1 MRNIKIVLS
10 FALLIV
16 IMLQIALLAN
26 ANEND
31 STDNLNGTTLTQAE
45 TTKKSTDDY
54 VIKFSSSSQNKLLTC
69 DEMSTLLGQPIAN
82 GGNYEKENTT
92 SGAKVTYNDDCS
104 VTLSKPSTLY
114 GVNLEVPITDEIK
127 KRIFKKHISHP

>member
-92 SGAKVTYNDDCS
+92 SGAKVTYNDDGS
-104 VTLSKPSTLY
+104 VTLSKAFDTLRR
-114 GVNLEVPITDEIK
+114 K
-127 KRIFKKHISHP
+127 S